1 MEKKNKIILAAI
13 VAVAVIAIIVAAM
26 VSSKPAED
34 SAIVNNNTAT
44 QTQSDATEAPK
55 VTPTFVYFVSQKDA
69 AYASFMATVDTLK
82 AEYEGKV
89 NFDLRDVDA
98 DPTTAENF
106 AFVVGNTPA
115 LIMLNTSNDISAIEL
130 ANPDEAKLRAA
141 IEAALAE

>member
-13 VAVAVIAIIVAAM
+13 IAVAVVAIIIAAM
-26 VSSKPAED
+26 VSSKPAD
-34 SAIVNNNTAT
+34 DGSAVVNNSTAT
-44 QTQSDATEAPK
+44 TQNATEAPK
-55 VTPTFVYFVSQKDA
+55 VTPTFVYFVSKNDA
-69 AYASFMATVDTLK
+69 AYASFTETVEKLK
-82 AEYEGKV
+82 TEYEGQI
-89 NFDLRDVDA
+89 NFDLRDIDA
-98 DPTTAENF
+98 DPTIAENF